1 LAQVGVVA
9 DVHGNF
15 VALAQVMARHP
26 EVRAWL
32 CVGDVASR
40 TGAYPTPASPLYFV
54 KGNNEDFA
62 RLEAFQAGRDHVDHL
77 HYIPNGTARQVG
89 PLRVAGLGG
98 TYAPTW
104 YDTPA
109 AALPSARPKRRAPGA
124 PAGTLGSTDDKRRHF
139 VREEVEAAAAL
150 GPVDV
155 LLTHEGPDP
164 FWVTLPAAAG
174 RARRNVGK
182 RVITEL
188 LTRLRPRLHLFG
200 HHHVAA
206 TLDVDGIPSHCVD
219 RVNRAYLLLDVAT
232 LSIEA
237 RATEE
242 DVR

>member
-15 VALAQVMARHP
+15 GALARVMGRHP
-26 EVRAWL
+26 AVAVWL

-40 TGAYPTPASPLYFV
+40 NGTYPSPTAPFWFV

-62 RLEAFQAGRDHVDHL
+62 RLEAFRAGAERVPHL
-77 HYIPNGTARQVG
+77 HYIPNGTAAQAG

-98 TYAPTW
+98 TFAPTW

-109 AALPSARPKRRAPGA
+109 AALPSARP
-124 PAGTLGSTDDKRRHF
+124 SDDKRRHF
-139 VREEVEAAAAL
+139 VREEVDACAAL
-150 GPVDV
+150 GRVDV

-164 FWVTLPAAAG
+164 FWVTLPARG
-174 RARRNVGK
+174 GVARRDVGK
-182 RVITEL
+182 RVITDL
-188 LTRLRPRLHLFG
+188 LVRLRPRLHLFG

-206 TLDVDGIPSHCVD
+206 TLDVGGIPSHCVD
-219 RVNRAYLLLDVAT
+219 RVNRAYLLLDADT
-232 LSIEA
+232 LAVDA

-242 DVR
+242 DD